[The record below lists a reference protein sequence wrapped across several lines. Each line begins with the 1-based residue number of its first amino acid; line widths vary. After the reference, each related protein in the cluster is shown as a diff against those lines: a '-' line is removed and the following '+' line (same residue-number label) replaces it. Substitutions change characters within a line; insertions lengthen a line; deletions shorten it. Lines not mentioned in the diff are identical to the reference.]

1 MLQKQIRS
9 SAGDLRRTC
18 CCDNYVEKNVSFVET
33 CINTT
38 KKVQMQQKRVGVA
51 ETQSFTAKEKV
62 CDSYAT
68 KVNRG
73 EHSPLLTMV
82 QLWKSFS

>member
-1 MLQKQIRS
+1 
-9 SAGDLRRTC
+9 
-18 CCDNYVEKNVSFVET
+18 
-33 CINTT
+33 
-38 KKVQMQQKRVGVA
+38 MQQKRVGVA

-73 EHSPLLTMV
+73 EHSPLLTME
-82 QLWKSFS
+82 QLWKSFP